1 MNDSYRTIEAPS
13 EGIYK
18 EKGSK
23 FIAYAHSVFT
33 EDNIRILILDYRK
46 KFFDARH
53 VCYAW
58 QLGADG
64 DQFRTNDDGEPSGTA
79 GKPIHGQIKSFG
91 LSNILIVV
99 IRYFGGVK
107 LGTSGL
113 INAYK
118 LAAADAIQN
127 AVIVEKTVND
137 YYRLCFDYGVMNEVM
152 KVVKDENL
160 PIVNQQFD
168 LSCAIDFHLRQSL
181 VEATLV
187 RLSKIESTR
196 CEFLYSR

>member
-1 MNDSYRTIEAPS
+1 MNDSYRTIETPS

-23 FIAYAHSVFT
+23 FIAYAHSVFA
-33 EDNIRILILDYRK
+33 EDDIRTLILDYRK

-127 AVIVEKTVND
+127 AVIVERTVND

-181 VEATLV
+181 VEATLA